1 MKSLLI
7 LGAGQ
12 YGMVA
17 KEIAEATGLYDR
29 IAFLDDNSSAAIGR
43 LSDFDKCS
51 DVFDSAVVA
60 IGDAEKR
67 LKLIERLIG
76 AGYDVPV
83 LIHPRA
89 YVASSATIN
98 MGCFIEPMAVVH
110 TDVVIGT
117 GCIISA
123 CTIVNHNAVIGEGCH
138 LNCGTIVGARVN
150 VPACA
155 KTDCGQII
163 HQIYKCE
170 GNRIG

>member
-1 MKSLLI
+1 
-7 LGAGQ
+7 
-12 YGMVA
+12 MVA

-43 LSDFDKCS
+43 LSDFDKFT
-51 DVFDSAVVA
+51 DDFDSAVVA

-67 LKLIERLIG
+67 LELIEQLIG
-76 AGYDVPV
+76 AGYAVPV

-89 YVASSATIN
+89 YVAPSATIGI
-98 MGCFIEPMAVVH
+98 GCFIEPMAVVH

-123 CTIVNHNAVIGEGCH
+123 GTIINHNAVVGNGCH
-138 LNCGTIVGARVN
+138 IDCGSIVGARAN
-150 VPACA
+150 VPSFT

-163 HQIYKCE
+163 YEI
-170 GNRIG
+170 

>member
-1 MKSLLI
+1 
-7 LGAGQ
+7 
-12 YGMVA
+12 MVA

-43 LSDFDKCS
+43 LSDYEKFSEDFEC
-51 DVFDSAVVA
+51 AIVA
-60 IGDAEKR
+60 IGNSKMR
-67 LKLIERLIG
+67 LKLIGQLID
-76 AGYDVPV
+76 AGYKVPV

-89 YVASSATIN
+89 YVAPSAVI
-98 MGCFIEPMAVVH
+98 GQGSFVEPMAMVQTYVS
-110 TDVVIGT
+110 IGT

-123 CTIVNHNAVIGEGCH
+123 GTLINHNAVIGEGCH

>member
-1 MKSLLI
+1 
-7 LGAGQ
+7 
-12 YGMVA
+12 MVA

-29 IAFLDDNSSAAIGR
+29 IVFLDDNSSAAIGR

-67 LKLIERLIG
+67 LKLIERLID

-89 YVASSATIN
+89 YVAPSATIS

-110 TDVVIGT
+110 TDVVIGA

-123 CTIVNHNAVIGEGCH
+123 GTIVNHNAVIGDGCH
-138 LNCGTIVGARVN
+138 IDCGSIIGAR
-150 VPACA
+150 AIIA
-155 KTDCGQII
+155 DYTKTEYGSVI
-163 HQIYKCE
+163 HE
-170 GNRIG
+170 

>member
-1 MKSLLI
+1 
-7 LGAGQ
+7 
-12 YGMVA
+12 MVA

-43 LSDFDKCS
+43 LSDFDKFT
-51 DVFDSAVVA
+51 DDFDSTVVA

-67 LKLIERLIG
+67 LKLFEQLNC

-89 YVASSATIN
+89 YVAPSATIS

-123 CTIVNHNAVIGEGCH
+123 GTIINHNAVVGNGCH
-138 LNCGTIVGARVN
+138 IDCGSIVGARAN
-150 VPACA
+150 VPSFT

-163 HQIYKCE
+163 YEI
-170 GNRIG
+170 

>member
-1 MKSLLI
+1 MKRLLI

-17 KEIAEATGLYDR
+17 KEIAEAMCRFER
-29 IAFLDDNSSAAIGR
+29 ISFLDDNSSTAIGK
-43 LSDFDKCS
+43 LSDFNKCTN
-51 DVFDSAVVA
+51 DFDSAVVA

-67 LKLIERLIG
+67 LKLIEQLIG
-76 AGYDVPV
+76 VGYDVPV
-83 LIHPRA
+83 LIHPQA
-89 YVASSATIN
+89 YVAPSAVI
-98 MGCFIEPMAVVH
+98 GQGSFIEPMAMVH
-110 TDVVIGT
+110 TDVSIGT

-123 CTIVNHNAVIGEGCH
+123 GTLINHNAVIGEGCH

>member
-1 MKSLLI
+1 
-7 LGAGQ
+7 
-12 YGMVA
+12 MVA

-43 LSDFDKCS
+43 LSDFDKFT
-51 DVFDSAVVA
+51 DDFDSAVVA
-60 IGDAEKR
+60 IGDVEKR
-67 LKLIERLIG
+67 LKLIGLLID
-76 AGYDVPV
+76 AGYEVPV

-89 YVASSATIN
+89 YAAPSAVI
-98 MGCFIEPMAVVH
+98 GQGSFVEPMAMVH
-110 TDVVIGT
+110 TDVSIGT

-123 CTIVNHNAVIGEGCH
+123 GTLINHNAVIGEGCH

>member
-1 MKSLLI
+1 MSRLLI

-12 YGMVA
+12 YGKVA
-17 KEIAEATGLYDR
+17 LEIAEASRQFGR
-29 IAFLDDNSSAAIGR
+29 IAFLDDYSSAAIGR
-43 LSDFDKCS
+43 LSDLYKCT
-51 DVFDSAVVA
+51 DDFDSAIVA
-60 IGDAEKR
+60 IGNSEMR
-67 LKLIERLIG
+67 LKLIGQLID
-76 AGYDVPV
+76 AGYKVPV

-89 YVASSATIN
+89 YVAPSAVI
-98 MGCFIEPMAVVH
+98 GQGSFVEPMAMVH
-110 TDVVIGT
+110 TDVSIGT

-123 CTIVNHNAVIGEGCH
+123 GTLINHNAVIGEGCH

>member
-1 MKSLLI
+1 MKRLLI

-43 LSDFDKCS
+43 LSDFDKYTN
-51 DVFDSAVVA
+51 DYDSAVVA

-67 LKLIERLIG
+67 LKLIEQLIG

-89 YVASSATIN
+89 YVAPSAEI
-98 MGCFIEPMAVVH
+98 GRGSFIEPMAVLH
-110 TDVVIGT
+110 TDVNVGV

-123 CTIVNHNAVIGEGCH
+123 GAIINHNAEVGDGCH
-138 LNCGTIVGARVN
+138 LNCGSIVGARAYI
-150 VPACA
+150 PSCT
-155 KTDCGQII
+155 KTNYGQII
-163 HQIYKCE
+163 L
-170 GNRIG
+170 